1 MRRSYDKQFK
11 IAAVKLVM
19 EDNMSV
25 ADAAKTLS
33 IHYNSLYRLI
43 SEYEEYGQS
52 AFPGHGTALYSYQY
66 QIKKLKQEKRVKEG
80 IRIIKKIP
88 RLLEAKEQIRFQYL
102 KENQGK
108 YNIKK
113 ACRTLNVSRAGY
125 YKYLNHKPSNTD
137 IENKVLSKEIKQI
150 FEEHKGRYGSIRIAK
165 VLDQKGI
172 HINRKRVSRL
182 MRNIKLFSRGYR
194 YYYKHYNQKINAV
207 ERPNLPNQVFESNGR
222 NKIWVGDIT
231 YIPTIKGILHLVVFM
246 DIYYRK
252 VVGWSMNNRMKYI
265 LVMDAFMQAY
275 GKEHRYDNAVT
286 ESFYRII
293 KREDYSRCPLRVTW
307 TSSKRNL

>member
-222 NKIWVGDIT
+222 NKI
-231 YIPTIKGILHLVVFM
+231 
-246 DIYYRK
+246 
-252 VVGWSMNNRMKYI
+252 
-265 LVMDAFMQAY
+265 
-275 GKEHRYDNAVT
+275 
-286 ESFYRII
+286 
-293 KREDYSRCPLRVTW
+293 
-307 TSSKRNL
+307 